1 MSLPLSTLPY
11 LRTGWQKK
19 HAIGTTRPRTLP
31 SSAAQPAW
39 LATPIAQ
46 TPPGLSLKPCP
57 SADPRRLKQIR
68 LGRLDG
74 PVEAPVIGLTVVN
87 PTAGCDELEH

>member
-39 LATPIAQ
+39 LPIPIAQ
-46 TPPGLSLKPCP
+46 TPPGLSLKPF
-57 SADPRRLKQIR
+57 PRR
-68 LGRLDG
+68 G
-74 PVEAPVIGLTVVN
+74 P
-87 PTAGCDELEH
+87 PTLETDPPGVP